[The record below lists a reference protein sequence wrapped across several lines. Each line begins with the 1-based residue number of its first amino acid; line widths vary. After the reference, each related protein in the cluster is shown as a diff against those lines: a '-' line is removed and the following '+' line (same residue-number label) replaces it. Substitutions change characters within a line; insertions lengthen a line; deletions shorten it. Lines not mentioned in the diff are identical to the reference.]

1 MNKLNLCTFF
11 SLLLLY
17 ALNSNAQTTKEETL
31 SDLNRTGGVY
41 YAYPVPSGNPSLPSK
56 DYEPFYISHFGRHG
70 SRYLISDHDYTRVAD
85 LLKKAAEA
93 NALTPLGL
101 NLKARLDSLMV
112 ETSGRG
118 GDLSPLG
125 VRQHRGIAERMY
137 NAYPQ
142 IFKGQNTEIE
152 ARSTL
157 VVRCVLSMA
166 AFTERLKELN
176 PRLNVTRES
185 SNRYM
190 PYLNYYTQESERYR
204 TNGELGKERYRK
216 FKEAHTNP
224 ERIVSSVFSD
234 KDFIESSVNPSDF
247 MWDMYWLA
255 SDAQNVETP
264 ISFYDLFTPDELFDL
279 WQTFNYDFYVN
290 CSNYKG
296 NNGIRIAN
304 SKPLLR
310 NIISTADSIIAT
322 GKNAAT
328 LRFGHDGNIVP
339 LSALMR
345 FDGCYNS
352 IDDPNRFYEAFSDWK
367 ISPMASNIQ
376 LVFFRNKKNPED
388 IIVKFMLNEK
398 DKSLPIY
405 SDIAPFYRWNDVKS
419 FYKRILEAPDSEL
432 TDPLLGVEE

>member
-1 MNKLNLCTFF
+1 MKRIILTFAATLF
-11 SLLLLY
+11 LTGGFTSL
-17 ALNSNAQTTKEETL
+17 AQTTKEETL

-41 YAYPVPSGNPSLPSK
+41 YAYPVPTETPTAAPKG
-56 DYEPFYISHFGRHG
+56 YEPFYISHFGRHG
-70 SRYLISDHDYTRVAD
+70 SRYLISDNDYVRVAK
-85 LLKKAAEA
+85 LLEKADAV
-93 NALTPLGL
+93 NALTPLGK
-101 NLKARLDSLMV
+101 NLKSRLDTLMI

-142 IFKGQNTEIE
+142 VFKGNTDVE

-176 PRLNVTRES
+176 PKLNVTRES

-190 PYLNYYTQESERYR
+190 PYLNYYTQESEKYR

-216 FKEAHTNP
+216 FKEKHTNP
-224 ERIVSSVFSD
+224 DRIVNSIFSD
-234 KDFIESSVNPSDF
+234 KDFIESSVNPGDF
-247 MWDMYWLA
+247 MWDLYWLA

-296 NNGIRIAN
+296 NNGVRVAN
-304 SKPLLR
+304 SKPLLK
-310 NIISTADSIIAT
+310 NIVSTADSIIAT
-322 GKNAAT
+322 GENAVT

-339 LSALMR
+339 LAAIMR
-345 FDGCYNS
+345 LDGCYNS
-352 IDDPNRFYEAFSDWK
+352 IDDSDRFYEAFSDWK
-367 ISPMASNIQ
+367 IAPMASNIQ
-376 LVFFRNKKNPED
+376 LVFFRNKKNPDD
-388 IIVKFMLNEK
+388 IIVKILLNEREK
-398 DKSLPIY
+398 QLPIK
-405 SDIAPFYRWNDVKS
+405 SDIAPFYHWNDVRN
-419 FYKRILEAPDSEL
+419 FFNRIIEAPDSAL
-432 TDPLLGVEE
+432 TDPQLGLTL